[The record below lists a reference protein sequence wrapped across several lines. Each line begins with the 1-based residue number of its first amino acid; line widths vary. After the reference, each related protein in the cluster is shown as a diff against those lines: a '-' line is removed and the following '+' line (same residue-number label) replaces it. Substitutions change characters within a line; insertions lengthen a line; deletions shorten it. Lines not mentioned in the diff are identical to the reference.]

1 MTFKRGCCQLMCGR
15 PGLSKLQNINAAKT
29 PCYLRLA
36 PGPTHRVEFADEDH
50 VGGGR
55 RVGLGQVSDH
65 LEHHGAVVCLCR
77 EMRSEGG

>member
-1 MTFKRGCCQLMCGR
+1 MSVNVWTAGAIKTSKHKCGKDAM
-15 PGLSKLQNINAAKT
+15 LFN
-29 PCYLRLA
+29 YLRLA

-65 LEHHGAVVCLCR
+65 LEHHSAVVCLCKEVR
-77 EMRSEGG
+77 